1 MKKITFFIIISTAWL
16 WCDASTLYLQCAE
29 CHGSHGEKSALGK
42 SGILKGQSVSQIYTQ
57 IKRYAKGKQNSYGY
71 GSLMKMQVARLKDKE
86 MKELSEYIA
95 TFK

>member
-1 MKKITFFIIISTAWL
+1 MKKITFLIIICSAWL
-16 WCDASTLYLQCAE
+16 RCDTSTLYLQCAE

-57 IKRYAKGKQNSYGY
+57 IKRYAEGKQNSYGY
-71 GSLMKMQVARLKDKE
+71 GSLMKMQVTRLKDKE

-95 TFK
+95 SLK